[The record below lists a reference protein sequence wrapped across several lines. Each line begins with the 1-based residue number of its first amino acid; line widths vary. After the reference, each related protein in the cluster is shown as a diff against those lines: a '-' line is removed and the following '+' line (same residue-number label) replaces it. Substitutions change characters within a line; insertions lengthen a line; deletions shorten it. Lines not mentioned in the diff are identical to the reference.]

1 MKNNIKE
8 MIKKSG
14 YTQKEI
20 AEKLNTT
27 EANISGWSKG
37 TIIPRLDNAYKLSKI
52 LKCSLND
59 LIEEN
64 PPNEDDEEDEIR
76 EIIEEIKNLDKNQK
90 KLIKVL
96 AKDIKMIYTTNCCD
110 EQQK

>member
-14 YTQKEI
+14 YNQKEV
-20 AEKLNTT
+20 AEKLNIRPATLT
-27 EANISGWSKG
+27 DWVKG
-37 TIIPRLDNAYKLSKI
+37 NYLPRLDKAKELSDI
-52 LKCSLND
+52 LGCSINE

-64 PPNEDDEEDEIR
+64 PPNEDDEEDEKN
-76 EIIEEIKNLDKNQK
+76 EKKEEIKNLDKNQK

-96 AKDIKMIYTTNCCD
+96 AKDIKMIYTTSW
-110 EQQK
+110 QST